1 MRTWFLWILIHEA
14 IKLRVWVSLFS
25 PRLSPFSPC
34 TDINSHFCL
43 SSIIGRIEA
52 INWWERWFRDFV
64 ECCCWYRPRFEKC
77 DLALPLCGC
86 VNTPATGCPG
96 CPSSTKWNGLYCD
109 WQGALTS
116 KYPVPS
122 GPRDTKAW
130 TFPQHLLIAI
140 YFHLNTK
147 NTSCSSTEIRKKK
160 LSAVAHW
167 TTKLP

>member
-1 MRTWFLWILIHEA
+1 MSFTIFPST
-14 IKLRVWVSLFS
+14 VSLFS
-25 PRLSPFSPC
+25 LHWHQFP
-34 TDINSHFCL
+34 
-43 SSIIGRIEA
+43 
-52 INWWERWFRDFV
+52 
-64 ECCCWYRPRFEKC
+64 
-77 DLALPLCGC
+77 LPLIEYHWEDRSDQLMRKVISRLRGMLLL
-86 VNTPATGCPG
+86 VSAKVWKVRSGSSPLRLREYARNPATGCPG